1 MSQKNVPTVRAIR
14 IGLIVTGLGMLA
26 VGLVCIIAPYW
37 FATPLEWIVGGAM
50 SFAGLAGG
58 FHLVVGFIASL
69 IGRWRRTPKRD
80 ECKQD
85 ESVVQ
90 SILTGSSAS
99 AAERGPVWTIVL
111 LQLMLGGAI
120 LMWPQI
126 MRPYLLFILLL
137 AIAAEGG
144 LILWAS
150 FHFSSLSTKVWMW
163 LSGLLSI
170 AVAVVAMLQW
180 GDPNAAFWLGAMI
193 GAKFLMLGLIFVGVG
208 LRASE
213 SDLRCAYVGLASF
226 QDQADVGSIYA
237 VYYGPAFHCGIG
249 VGDGQIVDY
258 LTDGI
263 VRLITWEEFLLG
275 RRAMEWN
282 YPDVIPGDPEQIAQ
296 FARGLAGKYN
306 KYDALKF
313 NCENLAIYCRS
324 VGQTTHSSF
333 SQAAVGVEFVRRKP
347 VLGSMVQLLNRG
359 ASWFLYGA
367 GGPFGKKI
375 GFTMIRIARALTDW
389 VVARPMR
396 LAEEF
401 SSPSEVY
408 MPRFE
413 ERGTKS

>member
-1 MSQKNVPTVRAIR
+1 MSEKPVPSIGAIR
-14 IGLIVTGLGMLA
+14 FGLIATGCGMLA
-26 VGLVCIIAPYW
+26 VGLACIIAPYW
-37 FATPLEWIVGGAM
+37 FTTPLEWIVGGAM
-50 SFAGLAGG
+50 SFAGLAGV
-58 FHLVVGFIASL
+58 FHLVVGFVASL
-69 IGRWRRTPKRD
+69 IGRWKRKP
-80 ECKQD
+80 KQD
-85 ESVVQ
+85 ETAVQ
-90 SILTGSSAS
+90 SILTGSSTS
-99 AAERGPVWTIVL
+99 AVERGPVWTIVL
-111 LQLMLGGAI
+111 LQLVLGGAI
-120 LMWPQI
+120 LLWPQA
-126 MRPYLLFILLL
+126 MRPYLFLALLL

-163 LSGLLSI
+163 ISGLLSV

-180 GDPNAAFWLGAMI
+180 GEPSAAFWLGAMI
-193 GAKFLMLGLIFVGVG
+193 GAKFLILGLIFVGVG
-208 LRASE
+208 SRASE

-226 QDQADVGSIYA
+226 QDQPDVGSIYA
-237 VYYGPAFHCGIG
+237 VYYGPAFHCGIA

-263 VRLITWEEFLLG
+263 VRLIPWEEFLLG

-282 YPDVIPGDPEQIAQ
+282 YPDVIPGDPQRIAQ
-296 FARGLAGKYN
+296 FARELAGKYN
-306 KYDALKF
+306 KYDALRF

-324 VGQTTHSSF
+324 VGQTTHSAF

-375 GFTMIRIARALTDW
+375 GFIMIRIARALTDW

-401 SSPSEVY
+401 SAPNDVY

-413 ERGTKS
+413 ERGTTQ